1 MNKVLAELI
10 TIGDEIL
17 YGQTLDT
24 NAHWMS
30 GELDKIGVKVIRRT
44 TCADV
49 EEEIIQAFKEAEQ
62 RSDIILITGGLGPTS
77 DDLTKPCLAKYF
89 DCDIKMNKQALAE
102 LEAYMTSR
110 GRELNKLTRLQ
121 AALPEKCE
129 MIPNERGT
137 ACGMWFNKSGLPAGE
152 VGQASGWVGKV
163 FISMP
168 GVPHEMKFMMEGNVI
183 PRIKREFK
191 LPIIYHKIVR
201 LAGIGESW
209 LAEKIEDWENNLP
222 PQVKLAYLPT
232 FGDLKLRL
240 TSVGTD
246 LDEIKKQVDQLIQ
259 TLLPLVQKYVYGYDD
274 DSLEM
279 VIGRLLNMKNKKL
292 ALAESCTGGYISHR
306 ITSIPGSSEYFN
318 GAIVPYQNEIKIDQL
333 GVTAQTI
340 ETFGA
345 VSEETVT
352 EMAMLVKQKFN
363 ADFGLASSGIA
374 GPGGGTPEKPVG
386 LIWIACAWE
395 NQVRT
400 RKLNLTKDR
409 DVNIQITS
417 TAILT
422 LLHERL
428 VENN

>member
-44 TCADV
+44 TCADA

-62 RSDIILITGGLGPTS
+62 RSNIVLITGGLGPTS

-89 DCDIKMNKQALAE
+89 DCDIKMNEQALAE

-129 MIPNERGT
+129 MISNERGT
-137 ACGMWFNKSGLPAGE
+137 ACGMWFNKL
-152 VGQASGWVGKV
+152 GKV

-168 GVPHEMKFMMEGNVI
+168 GVPHEMKFMMENKVI
-183 PRIKREFK
+183 PRIKEEFE

-209 LAEKIEDWENNLP
+209 LAEKIEEWENNLP

-240 TSVGTD
+240 TSIGTD
-246 LDEIKKQVDQLIQ
+246 RDEIKNQVDELIQ

-274 DSLEM
+274 ETLETI
-279 VIGRLLNMKNKKL
+279 IGRLLNKKNKKL
-292 ALAESCTGGYISHR
+292 ALAESCTGGYVSHR

-318 GAIVPYQNEIKIDQL
+318 GAFVPYQNEFKIDHL
-333 GVTAQTI
+333 GVNAETI
-340 ETFGA
+340 EKYGA

-352 EMAMLVKQKFN
+352 EMARLVKQKFN
-363 ADFGLASSGIA
+363 ADYGLASSGIA
-374 GPGGGTPEKPVG
+374 GPGGGTPDKPVG
-386 LIWIACAWE
+386 LIWIACAYGDE
-395 NQVRT
+395 IKT

-409 DVNIQITS
+409 EVNIQITS
-417 TAILT
+417 TALLT

-428 VENN
+428 AENN

>member
-30 GELDKIGVKVIRRT
+30 GELDKIGVRVIRRT
-44 TCADV
+44 TCGDA
-49 EEEIIQAFKEAEQ
+49 EEEILQAFKEAEQ
-62 RSDIILITGGLGPTS
+62 RADMVLITGGLGPTS
-77 DDLTKPCLAKYF
+77 DDITKPCLAKYF
-89 DCDIKMNKQALAE
+89 DCDIIMNKKALAE

-110 GRELNKLTRLQ
+110 GRKLNKLTRLQ

-129 MIPNERGT
+129 MVSNERGT
-137 ACGMWFNKSGLPAGE
+137 ACGMWFNRSGPTAGE
-152 VGQASGWVGKV
+152 AGKI

-168 GVPHEMKFMMEGNVI
+168 GVPHEMKFMMKEKII
-183 PRIKREFK
+183 PRLKQEFE

-209 LAEKIEDWENNLP
+209 LAEKIEDWENTLP
-222 PQVKLAYLPT
+222 HHVKLAYLPA

-240 TSVGTD
+240 TAHATNQD
-246 LDEIKKQVDQLIQ
+246 AIRLEVDQLIQ
-259 TLLPLVQKYVYGYDD
+259 DLLPLIQEYVYGYDD
-274 DSLEM
+274 DSLEI
-279 VIGRLLNMKNKKL
+279 VIGRLLKKNNQKL
-292 ALAESCTGGYISHR
+292 ALAESCTGGYIAHR

-318 GAIVPYQNEIKIDQL
+318 GAIVPYQNELKIEQL
-333 GVTAQTI
+333 GVKPETI
-340 ETFGA
+340 EKYGA

-352 EMAMLVKQKFN
+352 EMAINVKQKFN
-363 ADFGLASSGIA
+363 ADYGLASSGIA

-386 LIWIACAWE
+386 LIWIACAWRNE
-395 NQVRT
+395 IKT

-409 DVNIQITS
+409 DVNIKITS
-417 TAILT
+417 ITLLT
-422 LLHERL
+422 LFHEIL
-428 VENN
+428 AKNY

>member
-49 EEEIIQAFKEAEQ
+49 EEEILQAFKEAEQ

-89 DCDIKMNKQALAE
+89 DCDIKMNKKALAE

-137 ACGMWFNKSGLPAGE
+137 ACGMWFNSLPADEEGR
-152 VGQASGWVGKV
+152 ASAWAGKV

-168 GVPHEMKFMMEGNVI
+168 GVPHEMKYMMEGNVI
-183 PRIKREFK
+183 PRIKKEFT

-209 LAEKIEDWENNLP
+209 LAEKIENWENNLP

-240 TSVGTD
+240 TSVGAD

-259 TLLPLVQKYVYGYDD
+259 SLLPLVQKYVYGYDD
-274 DSLEM
+274 DSLEV
-279 VIGRLLNMKNKKL
+279 VIGRLLCKKNEKL
-292 ALAESCTGGYISHR
+292 ALAESCTGGYIAHR
-306 ITSIPGSSEYFN
+306 ITSIAGSSAYFN

-333 GVTAQTI
+333 GVKAATI
-340 ETFGA
+340 ERYGA

-352 EMAMLVKQKFN
+352 EMAMQVKNTFK
-363 ADFGLASSGIA
+363 ADYGLASSGIA

-386 LIWIACAWE
+386 LIWIACASG
-395 NQVRT
+395 NLVTT
-400 RKLNLTKDR
+400 RKLSLTKDR
-409 DVNIQITS
+409 EVNIQIAS
-417 TAILT
+417 TALLT

>member
-30 GELDKIGVKVIRRT
+30 GELDKIGVRVIRRT
-44 TCADV
+44 TCGDA
-49 EEEIIQAFKEAEQ
+49 EEEILQAFKEAEQ
-62 RSDIILITGGLGPTS
+62 RADMVLITGGLGPTS
-77 DDLTKPCLAKYF
+77 DDITKPCLAKYF
-89 DCDIKMNKQALAE
+89 DCDIIMNKKALAE

-110 GRELNKLTRLQ
+110 GRKLNKLTRLQ

-129 MIPNERGT
+129 MVSNERGT
-137 ACGMWFNKSGLPAGE
+137 ACGMWFNRSGPTACEAG
-152 VGQASGWVGKV
+152 KI

-168 GVPHEMKFMMEGNVI
+168 GVPHEMKFMMKEKII
-183 PRIKREFK
+183 PRLKQEFE

-209 LAEKIEDWENNLP
+209 LAEKIEDWENTLP
-222 PQVKLAYLPT
+222 HHVKLAYLPA

-240 TSVGTD
+240 TAHATNQD
-246 LDEIKKQVDQLIQ
+246 AIRLEVDQLIQ
-259 TLLPLVQKYVYGYDD
+259 DLLPLIQEYVYGYDD
-274 DSLEM
+274 DSLEI
-279 VIGRLLNMKNKKL
+279 VIGRLLKKNNQKL
-292 ALAESCTGGYISHR
+292 ALAESCTGGYIAHR

-318 GAIVPYQNEIKIDQL
+318 GAIVPYQNELKIEQL
-333 GVTAQTI
+333 GVKPETI
-340 ETFGA
+340 EKYGA

-352 EMAMLVKQKFN
+352 EMAINVKQKFN
-363 ADFGLASSGIA
+363 ADYGLASSGIA

-386 LIWIACAWE
+386 LIWIACAWRNE
-395 NQVRT
+395 IKT

-409 DVNIQITS
+409 DVNIKITS
-417 TAILT
+417 ITLLT
-422 LLHERL
+422 LFHEIL
-428 VENN
+428 AKNY

>member
-1 MNKVLAELI
+1 MKEVLAELI

-30 GELDKIGVKVIRRT
+30 GELDEIGVRVIRRT
-44 TCADV
+44 TCGDA
-49 EEEIIQAFKEAEQ
+49 EEEILLALREAEQ
-62 RSDIILITGGLGPTS
+62 RADIILITGGLGPTS

-89 DCDIKMNKQALAE
+89 DCDIIMNKQALAE
-102 LEAYMTSR
+102 LESYMTSR
-110 GRELNKLTRLQ
+110 GRGLNKLTRLQ

-129 MIPNERGT
+129 MVSNERGT
-137 ACGMWFNKSGLPAGE
+137 ACGMWFNKS
-152 VGQASGWVGKV
+152 GKV

-168 GVPHEMKFMMEGNVI
+168 GVPHEMKFMMREKII
-183 PRIKREFK
+183 PRLVQEFE

-209 LAEKIEDWENNLP
+209 LAERIENWENVLP
-222 PQVKLAYLPT
+222 QNVKLAYLPT

-240 TSVGTD
+240 TANGTD
-246 LDEIKKQVDQLIQ
+246 PDAIKIQVDQLIQ
-259 TLLPLVQKYVYGYDD
+259 DLLPLVQEYVYGYDD
-274 DSLEM
+274 DSLET
-279 VIGRLLNMKNKKL
+279 VIGRLLKRKNQKL
-292 ALAESCTGGYISHR
+292 ALAESCTGGYVAHR

-318 GAIVPYQNEIKIDQL
+318 GAIVPYQNELKIEQL
-333 GVTAQTI
+333 GVKSETI
-340 ETFGA
+340 EKYGA

-352 EMAMLVKQKFN
+352 EMALNVRQKFN
-363 ADFGLASSGIA
+363 ADYGLASSGIA

-386 LIWIACAWE
+386 LIWIACAWGNE
-395 NQVRT
+395 IKT

-409 DVNIQITS
+409 DVNIRITS
-417 TAILT
+417 VSLLT